1 MEIDTCVAGNSTEAA
16 MEKLTGKR
24 VLVTG
29 GGSGIGLAVA
39 GQFLQQEAAVVISGR
54 DAAKLE
60 RAAGELGGGARL
72 QCLSCDVA
80 DPKQVEKLVQQTTDR
95 LGGIDILVNNAGL
108 NVKKRA
114 FRELSIED
122 WQLQLRTN
130 LDGAFYCARAVL
142 PQMLQRRDGLIV
154 NIVSVAGERAL
165 PLGGAAYAA
174 SKFGMSAL
182 GMCLGAEEKD
192 SGIRVTN
199 IYPGE
204 VDTPIL
210 VNRPQPLTEAHRQ
223 TILRPEDVAAAV
235 LFVAALPARVS
246 VPELI
251 IKPTAQAYV

>member
-1 MEIDTCVAGNSTEAA
+1 MEAA

-39 GQFLQQEAAVVISGR
+39 RQFLQQQAVVAISGR

-60 RAAGELGGGARL
+60 QAAGELKAGDRL
-72 QCLSCDVA
+72 LCLPCDVA
-80 DPKQVEKLVQQTTDR
+80 DPKQVDRLVQQATDR

-122 WQLQLRTN
+122 WQLQIRSN
-130 LDGAFYCARAVL
+130 LDGAFYCIRAVF
-142 PQMLQRRDGLIV
+142 PQMLKRHDGLIV
-154 NIVSVAGERAL
+154 NIVSVAGKRAL

-182 GMCLGAEEKD
+182 GLCLAAEEKD
-192 SGIRVTN
+192 SGVRVTN
-199 IYPGE
+199 VYPGE

-223 TILRPEDVAAAV
+223 TILRPEDVADAV
-235 LFVAALPARVS
+235 LFVATLPARVS
-246 VPELI
+246 VPELV
-251 IKPTAQAYV
+251 IKPTAQMYV